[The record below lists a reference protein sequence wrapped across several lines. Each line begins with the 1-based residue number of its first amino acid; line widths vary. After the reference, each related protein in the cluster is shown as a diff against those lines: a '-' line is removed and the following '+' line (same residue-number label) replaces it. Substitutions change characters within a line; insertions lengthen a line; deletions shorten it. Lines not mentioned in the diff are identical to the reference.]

1 MTVELLTYSFS
12 QIIFIKNKHTKTFF
26 MTIEELMI
34 NFNTNN
40 WSNVTVL
47 ILKIFME
54 YVPNIRVTEIKAKNL
69 MKFKLRSK
77 LNYHNDLYQIYI

>member
-1 MTVELLTYSFS
+1 M
-12 QIIFIKNKHTKTFF
+12 KT
-26 MTIEELMI
+26 EELMI

-69 MKFKLRSK
+69 MKFKLILK
-77 LNYHNDLYQIYI
+77 LNYHNDLDQIYI

>member
-1 MTVELLTYSFS
+1 
-12 QIIFIKNKHTKTFF
+12 

-40 WSNVTVL
+40 WSNITVL

-54 YVPNIRVTEIKAKNL
+54 YVPNIRVTEIKAK
-69 MKFKLRSK
+69 KSHEIQTKIKIKLS
-77 LNYHNDLYQIYI
+77 